1 MNNCSNINMSNCSN
15 INMNNCSNINMNNC
29 SYIDNYSNMNMDNCS
44 NVHFF
49 YDKYAGDHTFSNNI
63 TSKTTIHK
71 LINTSNFIIY
81 NNDDANVFFKNKFND
96 NKLCELDNEL
106 LCSHV
111 YITKIE
117 NNNMIDKNY
126 IIPSIYT
133 MIGINPSKLKKY
145 IDESL
150 NIPNVDILKNLFYFH
165 YNYEKKSKYMISDS
179 KSFELNISSVSKLFK
194 IIYFFVNHNEKK
206 LNDLGKI
213 LYFNNNDHII
223 QIGDVYYDVNKQ
235 KFLSENNNDVNFDLL
250 FFNLPC
256 CRLNVLKKNKYFLN
270 KIIDIVIL
278 LLKLQQKVVFI
289 CPNDLFEG
297 YLHFFNVNLNCKL
310 CVIKTYSQL
319 YNHVLKNTEF
329 EHIIILSENIIDIL
343 YEKNFA
349 KKTKNNVK
357 NKCIELLKKYIMLMC
372 DDIYNKYDIIFDVF
386 KNKKI
391 IIYSNE
397 NKYLENKQN
406 NEIICVYNFMNYSY
420 SICYQKN
427 KIENEFIENE
437 YFPIKEYMNV
447 NIFSIIKCNI
457 FYTKRIYYFCVKLT
471 PIEELIY
478 WLFINE
484 KKYNMFFSIPFYY
497 YIRKFLISNDISIN
511 LNIKNKKIK
520 VLVHNKST
528 FDINIS
534 CSKHDYDMLF
544 SIFNNRKLNCCIC
557 LNFIQNSIG
566 ISKCHHY
573 FCYDCIILYLQNNE
587 CCPYCRT
594 NLKNK
599 NENEKICSNY
609 SHDIYRYNPNEINN
623 IDNKT
628 LKITYIGTKL
638 LQIIKFVHSTYD
650 TNIKFILLS
659 SWNLVIE
666 KLNNMFNKVTT
677 VDCEIYSKHGHKKEQ
692 KNVVFTTLS
701 LLDID
706 FNYIFRD
713 YKKIYVIF
721 LDQYIYINNKYFI
734 NKSVLFNKK
743 IHFVNFFVQKTFDED
758 LINEY

>member
-1 MNNCSNINMSNCSN
+1 
-15 INMNNCSNINMNNC
+15 MNNC
-29 SYIDNYSNMNMDNCS
+29 SYIDNYSNMNMNNCS
-44 NVHFF
+44 NIHFF

-63 TSKTTIHK
+63 TSGTTIHK
-71 LINTSNFIIY
+71 LINTNNFIIY
-81 NNDDANVFFKNKFND
+81 NNDDANIFFKNKFND
-96 NKLCELDNEL
+96 NTLCELDNEL
-106 LCSHV
+106 FCSHV

-133 MIGINPSKLKKY
+133 IIGINTSKLKKY

-150 NIPNVDILKNLFYFH
+150 NIPNMDILKNLFYFH
-165 YNYEKKSKYMISDS
+165 YNYEKNSKYIISDS

-194 IIYFFVNHNEKK
+194 IIYFFVNHNKKK
-206 LNDLGKI
+206 LNELGKI

-223 QIGDVYYDVNKQ
+223 QIGDIYYDVNKQ
-235 KFLSENNNDVNFDLL
+235 IFLSENNNNVNFDLL
-250 FFNLPC
+250 FFNLSYDC
-256 CRLNVLKKNKYFLN
+256 SNMLKKNKYFLN
-270 KIIDIVIL
+270 KITDIIIL
-278 LLKLQQKVVFI
+278 LLKLQQKVIFI
-289 CPNDLFEG
+289 CSNELFEG
-297 YLHFFNVNLNCKL
+297 YLHFFNVNLNYKL

-319 YNHVLKNTEF
+319 SHYVLKNTEF
-329 EHIIILSENIIDIL
+329 EHVIILSENIFDIL

-349 KKTKNNVK
+349 KKTKNNMK
-357 NKCIELLKKYIMLMC
+357 NMCIESLKKYIILMC
-372 DDIYNKYDIIFDVF
+372 NDIYNKYDTICNVF
-386 KNKKI
+386 NNKKI
-391 IIYSNE
+391 MIYSNE
-397 NKYLENKQN
+397 NKYLENKQD

-427 KIENEFIENE
+427 KIENKFIENE
-437 YFPIKEYMNV
+437 YFPINEHMNI

-484 KKYNMFFSIPFYY
+484 KKYNIFFSIPFYY
-497 YIRKFLISNDISIN
+497 YIRKFLMSDDISIN
-511 LNIKNKKIK
+511 LNIKNKKLK
-520 VLVHNKST
+520 VLVHNKSIS
-528 FDINIS
+528 DINIL
-534 CSKHDYDMLF
+534 CSKHDYDMLS

-557 LNFIQNSIG
+557 LNFIQNNIG

-573 FCYDCIILYLQNNE
+573 FCYDCIILHLQNNE

-599 NENEKICSNY
+599 NENEKIYSNY
-609 SHDIYRYNPNEINN
+609 SHGIYRYNPNEINN
-623 IDNKT
+623 FGNNT
-628 LKITYIGTKL
+628 SKITCIGTKL
-638 LQIIKFVHSTYD
+638 LQIIKFIHSTYD
-650 TNIKFILLS
+650 TDIKFILLS
-659 SWNLVIE
+659 SWNLVIK
-666 KLNNMFNKVTT
+666 KLNDIFNKITT
-677 VDCEIYSKHGHKKEQ
+677 IDGEIYSKHEHKKEQ

-706 FNYIFRD
+706 FNHIFRD
-713 YKKIYVIF
+713 YKKIYIIF

-743 IHFVNFFVQKTFDED
+743 FYFVNFFVQNTFDED
-758 LINEY
+758 LFNEY